1 MPYVNV
7 PNDLSKI
14 KTKMAFNL
22 TKRQLVCFGSAGAV
36 GIPAYL
42 LTRGTLGNTGAM
54 FLMLGIMLP
63 AFLLAMYEKDG
74 LPFEKVVRNIIRA
87 KFLRP
92 GIRAYRT
99 ENIYAPFAG
108 PGAGKE
114 DVIEKHKE
122 EKRSRQG
129 ERPGGPVCPADN
141 PVSVHAPGRCVQAPG
156 RALYKNRGI

>member
-1 MPYVNV
+1 MIYA
-7 PNDLSKI
+7 LCKR
-14 KTKMAFNL
+14 
-22 TKRQLVCFGSAGAV
+22 TKRFIQNQNKDGFQPHQTPDCLLRQRGRSGDSGLSAD
-36 GIPAYL
+36 PWHPRQY
-42 LTRGTLGNTGAM
+42 RAM

-122 EKRSRQG
+122 EKRSRRQG
-129 ERPGGPVCPADN
+129 
-141 PVSVHAPGRCVQAPG
+141 
-156 RALYKNRGI
+156 

>member
-1 MPYVNV
+1 MAYV
-7 PNDLSKI
+7 PIPKDL
-14 KTKMAFNL
+14 TKVRQKLILNL
-22 TKRQLVCFGSAGAV
+22 TKRQVICFSGGALIGVPLFFLLKGHIGSSAAALCMMLV
-36 GIPAYL
+36 
-42 LTRGTLGNTGAM
+42 
-54 FLMLGIMLP
+54 MLP
-63 AFLLAMYEKDG
+63 FFLLAMYEKDG

-122 EKRSRQG
+122 EKRSRRQG
-129 ERPGGPVCPADN
+129 
-141 PVSVHAPGRCVQAPG
+141 
-156 RALYKNRGI
+156 

>member
-1 MPYVNV
+1 MAYVPV
-7 PNDLSKI
+7 PKDLTKV
-14 KTKMAFNL
+14 KTKVMFNL
-22 TKRQLVCFGSAGAV
+22 TRRQLVCFTAGALV
-36 GIPAYL
+36 GVPLFFLLREPA
-42 LTRGTLGNTGAM
+42 GNSMAAM
-54 FLMLGIMLP
+54 CMMLVMMP
-63 AFLLAMYEKDG
+63 FFLLAMYEKDG

-122 EKRSRQG
+122 KKRSRRQG
-129 ERPGGPVCPADN
+129 
-141 PVSVHAPGRCVQAPG
+141 
-156 RALYKNRGI
+156 

>member
-87 KFLRP
+87 KFLSHTP
-92 GIRAYRT
+92 PICFPTTTPTSA
-99 ENIYAPFAG
+99 
-108 PGAGKE
+108 
-114 DVIEKHKE
+114 
-122 EKRSRQG
+122 
-129 ERPGGPVCPADN
+129 VCA
-141 PVSVHAPGRCVQAPG
+141 S
-156 RALYKNRGI
+156 ALRN